1 MAKGPL
7 GCSWASMNAPPD
19 RYISLLRIKAA
30 ARNLLPPG
38 SLARKVILA
47 EDDALPLEEALA
59 KFAVF
64 DRLLTIELAR
74 PGMPE

>member
-1 MAKGPL
+1 MKAL
-7 GCSWASMNAPPD
+7 PD
-19 RYISLLRIKAA
+19 DSVSLLRVKAA
-30 ARNLLPPG
+30 ARNLLPPD

-64 DRLLTIELAR
+64 DRLLTTEPASAGGPR
-74 PGMPE
+74 